1 MSRGSSRYVRVYQN
15 GCKVRSVGGASG
27 RYLIRKFWAD
37 SDSANA
43 SIWNHE
49 KAFQSDSS
57 YTGLCYLVEVQKRS
71 SNRRIKTICVAEY
84 NKGILTSISKMTAK
98 TPVNISKDDPDYER
112 KNRDVIWFDKE
123 EFKEVIVEKGKSTM
137 YLVKVNTGKCI
148 IPIPVTMCGSV
159 VMNMSERPAPTN
171 TKPAKI
177 HTITPSRD
185 NPSYKES
192 EFPVITLC
200 GSTKFKDDFIKA
212 QQELTLQNNIVISVG
227 LFGHADGLYESEI
240 TPEKKEMLDKI
251 HLAKIDMSD
260 YIMVINRDGYIGEST
275 RREINYAISKGKP
288 VKYWFTDFFGS
299 C

>member
-37 SDSANA
+37 SDPANT

-71 SNRRIKTICVAEY
+71 SNRRIRTIYVAEY

-123 EFKEVIVEKGKSTM
+123 EFKEVIVENGKS
-137 YLVKVNTGKCI
+137 KKNFVNVNKCKFI
-148 IPIPVTMCGSV
+148 ITITVTMCGSV
-159 VMNMSERPAPTN
+159 IMNMSERPAPTN

-192 EFPVITLC
+192 EFPVVTLC